1 MTSPPPRSGD
11 LLTAGPIQ
19 WPIDPPCGATGP
31 DNVTAAQWV
40 RAQALAT
47 EWVWILSG
55 RRFGL
60 TSVVYRPEWT
70 IWDRMRPPRMVLYG
84 PSWPAVFPY
93 EPLRSAVPLT
103 SAPLPGPVNSVTSV
117 VVDNVTL
124 AGSGLAY
131 IQEGDNIVRTD
142 GGQWYRYQDT
152 TQPTTAVG
160 TWQISYVRG
169 LTVPAGGQF
178 AVGVLAC
185 EMAASWIP
193 GAACRLPNNTQSVV
207 RNGVNI
213 SIDAK
218 QLQMGYTGLREVD
231 QWCRLVNPK
240 NRPSESEV
248 WSPDTDATRLPPIP
262 TSVASF

>member
-1 MTSPPPRSGD
+1 MTTPPRSGD
-11 LLTAGPIQ
+11 LLTAGPIV
-19 WPIDPPCGATGP
+19 WPVDSPCGSTGP
-31 DNVTAAQWV
+31 DGVSAVQWT

-47 EWVWILSG
+47 EWLWVLSG

-60 TSVVYRPEWT
+60 VDVVYRPEWT
-70 IWDRMRPPRMVLYG
+70 IWDRMRPPRMILGG
-84 PSWPAVFPY
+84 PAWPGVFPSSLRTD
-93 EPLRSAVPLT
+93 EPLTR
-103 SAPLPGPVNSVTSV
+103 APLPGPVSSVTAV
-117 VVDNVTL
+117 TVDNVTL
-124 AGSGLAY
+124 AGSGQSY
-131 IQEGDNIVRTD
+131 IQEGDYIVRTD

-152 TQPTTAVG
+152 TQPISDAG
-160 TWQISYVRG
+160 TWQVEYQRG

-185 EMAASWIP
+185 EMAAAMASLT
-193 GAACRLPNNTQSVV
+193 CRLPNNTVSVV

-240 NRPSESEV
+240 NRPSDSEV
-248 WSPDTDATRLPPIP
+248 WSPDTDATRQRPIP
-262 TSVASF
+262 TASNF